1 MINRSTEFIRQN
13 QKAGIQVLA
22 ASTKIQNLDSVDY
35 LMSNKCGYL
44 YKKSKT
50 SFKGWSTRFC
60 VLTNIGLVYMDKPG

>member
-1 MINRSTEFIRQN
+1 
-13 QKAGIQVLA
+13 VLA

-35 LMSNKCGYL
+35 LMSYKCGYL

-60 VLTNIGLVYMDKPG
+60 VLTNIGLVYMDKPGL